1 MIPIPILLLLTTV
14 PIFTQEQLDLIRS
27 MANPVLEQDT
37 TNQYEQNSA
46 AIELGHHL
54 FFDPQF
60 SANGEVSCATCHK
73 PELYFTD
80 GESVSTGISEVT
92 RNAPTV
98 LNVAHQ
104 RWFFWDGRT
113 DTLWGQ
119 PIQTL
124 EHPAEMGA
132 DRDEIAKTIAE
143 DAFYSSLWEKAFG
156 EMPNVEHQKSNDL
169 AAKIAKSLAA
179 YETQLVSIHSPFD
192 RFAEGDKTALNE
204 SAQRGLAF
212 FIGEGGC
219 LRCHFGP
226 WFTDGAFH
234 SVGVGP
240 LDGGPLRDSGRYDAI
255 AKLQNSPFT
264 ANSPQSDDQQSSRAT
279 ISKHITRNRE
289 DWGAFRTPSLR
300 NVAKTPPYMH
310 AGQLES
316 LAEVVEHY
324 SSLENFV
331 SADHHRETILVP
343 LELDA
348 QGKADLIAFLESL
361 TGILPPEHLLAP
373 PKKTHP

>member
-1 MIPIPILLLLTTV
+1 MNCFIFITLLCIPPV
-14 PIFTQEQLDLIRS
+14 FTPEQRTLIQS
-27 MANPVLEQDT
+27 MANPTFELDT
-37 TNQYEQNSA
+37 TNAYEQNEQA
-46 AIELGHHL
+46 AKLGQQI

-60 SANGEVSCATCHK
+60 SSNGEVSCATCHK

-80 GESVSTGISEVT
+80 GVAVSTGISAVT

-98 LNVAHQ
+98 LNAAHQ

-119 PIQTL
+119 PIQTF
-124 EHPAEMGA
+124 EHPAEMGG
-132 DRDEIAKTIAE
+132 DRKDIATTMTSDPVYAT
-143 DAFYSSLWEKAFG
+143 LWEEVFG
-156 EMPNVEHQKSNDL
+156 NTKNVPVSVT
-169 AAKIAKSLAA
+169 AANVAKCLAA
-179 YETQLVSIHSPFD
+179 YQTKLVALDSPFD
-192 RFAEGDKTALNE
+192 RFALGDKNAMSE
-204 SAQRGLAF
+204 SAQRGLQF

-234 SVGVGP
+234 TVGVGP
-240 LDGGPLRDSGRYDAI
+240 LDGGALRDAGRFDAI
-255 AKLQNSPFT
+255 AILQTAKFT
-264 ANSPQSDDQQSSRAT
+264 AGSEESDDKLGTRAV
-279 ISKHITRNRE
+279 ISKHIARRRE

-310 AGQLES
+310 AGQLAS
-316 LAEVVEHY
+316 LEDVVEHY
-324 SSLENFV
+324 STLENFV
-331 SADHHRETILVP
+331 TADHHRETILVP

-361 TGILPPEHLLAP
+361 TGTLPPSHLLAP
-373 PKKTHP
+373 PK